1 MENHKSWQNGNPS
14 VLLVTIR
21 TPINISINMTER
33 TLNNFSA
40 KAESGNDLD
49 KTEIEAAA
57 DLLASPDP
65 DAENKERFLLALA
78 DKGESPEEV
87 AAFASRFRELARDP
101 GLGDLAKVAIDV
113 CGTGGD
119 KSSSFNISTFVAFI
133 LAAGGVPVLKH
144 GNRSITSK
152 CGSADLLEGVGIHLT
167 PAPTTLIAAAK
178 ELNFTFFFAPNFHP
192 AFKEIMPVR
201 QNLASKGR
209 RTVFNLL
216 GPLINP
222 AQPAFQLLGVFSPD
236 LVVPMASTLDTLGLQ
251 RGLVVHGK
259 LNGGRG
265 MDEISCAGKNLA
277 AGFGELA
284 GVHEQN
290 WGPDSFGLPPCD
302 ESELKGGDL
311 SDNLKILDDL
321 LDGCAPEGL
330 LSTIAANA
338 GAAFFI
344 SEVAADVREG
354 AIIAKEL
361 IMEGQVRNWLQK
373 AKEFYA
379 DHD

>member
-1 MENHKSWQNGNPS
+1 
-14 VLLVTIR
+14 
-21 TPINISINMTER
+21 MTET
-33 TLNNFSA
+33 TLSNFAA
-40 KAESGNDLD
+40 KAESGSDLD
-49 KTEIEAAA
+49 KTEIETAS
-57 DLLASPDP
+57 DLLASPKP
-65 DAENKERFLLALA
+65 DAEDKERFLLALA
-78 DKGESPEEV
+78 DKGESPAEI
-87 AAFASRFRELARDP
+87 AAFASRFRELAKNP
-101 GLGDLAKVAIDV
+101 GLGNIAKVSIDV

-119 KSSSFNISTFVAFI
+119 KSGSFNISTFVAFT

-167 PAPTTLIAAAK
+167 PPPSILVSAAN

-192 AFKEIMPVR
+192 AFKEIMPVK
-201 QNLASKGR
+201 QNLAAKGR

-222 AQPAFQLLGVFSPD
+222 AQPAFQLLGVFSLD
-236 LVVPMASTLDTLGLQ
+236 LVVPMASTLDNLGLR

-259 LNGGRG
+259 LNKGEG
-265 MDEISCAGKNLA
+265 MDEISCAGKNLV

-284 GVHEQN
+284 GFYEEN
-290 WGPDSFGLPPCD
+290 WGPDSFGLPSCD

-321 LDGCAPEGL
+321 LNGRAPEGL
-330 LSTIAANA
+330 FSTIAANA
-338 GAAFFI
+338 GAAFYI
-344 SEVAADVREG
+344 SEKAANIREG
-354 AIIAKEL
+354 ANIAKQL
-361 IMEGQVRNWLQK
+361 ILGGEVRKWLRK

-379 DHD
+379 DHDHPR

>member
-1 MENHKSWQNGNPS
+1 MENHNSWQNGNQA
-14 VLLVTIR
+14 VMLVNIR
-21 TPINISINMTER
+21 TPINMSIKMTEM
-33 TLNNFSA
+33 TLNNFSD

-49 KTEIEAAA
+49 ETEIEAAS

-65 DAENKERFLLALA
+65 DAVDKERFLLALA

-87 AAFASRFRELARDP
+87 AAFASRFRELAKDP
-101 GLGDLAKVAIDV
+101 GLGCLAKAAIDV

-119 KSSSFNISTFVAFI
+119 KSGSFNISTFVAFT
-133 LAAGGVPVLKH
+133 LSAGGVPVLKH
-144 GNRSITSK
+144 GNRSITSR

-167 PAPTTLIAAAK
+167 PSPATLIAAAE
-178 ELNFTFFFAPNFHP
+178 ELNFTFFFAPDFHP

-222 AQPAFQLLGVFSPD
+222 ARPAFQLLGVFSPN
-236 LVVPMASTLDTLGLQ
+236 LVVPMASTLDVLGLR

-259 LNGGRG
+259 LKEGRG
-265 MDEISCAGKNLA
+265 MDEISCAGNNLA

-284 GVHEQN
+284 DVREEN
-290 WGPDSFGLPPCD
+290 WRPESFGLPPCD

-321 LDGCAPEGL
+321 LHGRAPEGL

-338 GAAFFI
+338 GAAFYI
-344 SEVAADVREG
+344 SEKAADVREG

-361 IMEGQVRNWLQK
+361 ILGGRVRRWLQK

>member
-1 MENHKSWQNGNPS
+1 MENCKSWQNGNPS

-21 TPINISINMTER
+21 TPINMSIKMTEP
-33 TLNNFSA
+33 TLNNYSA

-49 KTEIEAAA
+49 ETEIEAAS

-65 DAENKERFLLALA
+65 DAVDKERFLLALA
-78 DKGESPEEV
+78 DKGESPKEV

-101 GLGDLAKVAIDV
+101 GLSSLAKAAIDV

-119 KSSSFNISTFVAFI
+119 KSGSFNISTFVAFT
-133 LAAGGVPVLKH
+133 LSAGGVPVLKH

-167 PAPTTLIAAAK
+167 PSPATLIAAAE

-201 QNLASKGR
+201 QNLARKGR

-236 LVVPMASTLDTLGLQ
+236 LVVPMASTLNALGLR

-259 LNGGRG
+259 LDKGRG

-284 GVHEQN
+284 DVRQEN
-290 WGPDSFGLPPCD
+290 WEPESFGLPLCN

-321 LDGCAPEGL
+321 LHGRAPEGL

-338 GAAFFI
+338 GAAFYI
-344 SEVAADVREG
+344 SEKAADVREG

-361 IMEGQVRNWLQK
+361 ILGGRVRRWLQK
-373 AKEFYA
+373 AQEFYA

>member
-1 MENHKSWQNGNPS
+1 MLTNILKPIRKS
-14 VLLVTIR
+14 IK
-21 TPINISINMTER
+21 MTEKA
-33 TLNNFSA
+33 LNNFSH

-49 KTEIEAAA
+49 DTEIEAAS
-57 DLLASPDP
+57 DLLASPDSDP
-65 DAENKERFLLALA
+65 MDKERFLLALA

-87 AAFASRFRELARDP
+87 AAFASKFSKLARDP
-101 GLGDLAKVAIDV
+101 GLGSVSKAAIDV

-119 KSSSFNISTFVAFI
+119 KSGSFNISTFVAFT
-133 LAAGGVPVLKH
+133 LSAGGVPVLKH

-152 CGSADLLEGVGIHLT
+152 CGSADLLEGVGIHLAPS
-167 PAPTTLIAAAK
+167 PATLIAAAE

-201 QNLASKGR
+201 QNLARKGR

-222 AQPAFQLLGVFSPD
+222 ARPAFQLLGVFSPN
-236 LVVPMASTLDTLGLQ
+236 LVVPMASTLNVLGLR

-259 LNGGRG
+259 LKEGRG
-265 MDEISCAGKNLA
+265 MDEISCAGNNIA
-277 AGFGELA
+277 AGFGEL
-284 GVHEQN
+284 GDVLEEN
-290 WGPDSFGLPPCD
+290 WRPDSFGLTPCD

-311 SDNLKILDDL
+311 SANLEILSDL
-321 LDGCAPEGL
+321 LNGRAPEGL

-338 GAAFFI
+338 GAAFYI
-344 SEVAADVREG
+344 SEKAANIREG

-361 IMEGQVRNWLQK
+361 ILGGQVRNWLQK